1 MTFVLVCVL
10 GMQDLDLHLERLD
23 DDDPAVRAEASAA
36 IRRRGSSAIPALERA
51 LGHPSVEVRGRA
63 DELLLRLPEYA
74 LRGLLR
80 LPEYAEVRR
89 LWTAV
94 VEAVVWKRPIP
105 ADLGRELLRER
116 PGHEALREVERQ
128 RDHSGL
134 EILAGLRDAAW
145 EILRDQLERVGMEGA
160 QVEMSA
166 KRACQATGVD
176 VLPLVRRAEPDA
188 TSFEEVYGTLMLLEG
203 EVSFHAMETWSLDD
217 WALAVKLLVQMRR
230 RPGAPPLGALAS
242 REEILELACRGPLV
256 RGIADALGRAFTNQ
270 VLLKMEL
277 AWSQKQ
283 EAVGGADEIRG
294 VYGVLFQMDR
304 WIGRTYYQP
313 GLLDAARPGL
323 PRAPAAVPA
332 PRLALF
338 DLVNAE
344 GEAARRVAA
353 EVLSRPED
361 PPFHLRDHE
370 TAARLLRAVASFTA
384 AAARP

>member
-1 MTFVLVCVL
+1 MILALACL
-10 GMQDLDLHLERLD
+10 LEMQDLDLLLERLD
-23 DDDPAVRAEASAA
+23 DDDPAVRAEASAE

-94 VEAVVWKRPIP
+94 VEAVVWKRPLP
-105 ADLGRELLRER
+105 ADLGRELLREQ
-116 PGHEALREVERQ
+116 PAHEALREVERQ
-128 RDHSGL
+128 RDHSGP
-134 EILAGLRDAAW
+134 EILAGLREAAW
-145 EILRDQLERVGMEGA
+145 EILRDRLDRVGVEGA
-160 QVEMSA
+160 QVEISRA
-166 KRACQATGVD
+166 KRSCQATGVD
-176 VLPLVRRAEPDA
+176 ILPLLRRAEPDA
-188 TSFEEVYGTLMLLEG
+188 TSFEEVYGTWMLLEG

-217 WALAVKLLVQMRR
+217 WALAVQLLVQMRR
-230 RPGAPPLGALAS
+230 RPGAPSLGALAS
-242 REEILELACRGPLV
+242 REEILESACRGPLV
-256 RGIADALGRAFTNQ
+256 RGIADALGRAFANR
-270 VLLKMEL
+270 VPVRMEL

-283 EAVGGADEIRG
+283 DAVGGADEVRA
-294 VYGVLFQMDR
+294 VYGVLVQMDR
-304 WIGRTYYQP
+304 WIGRTYYDP
-313 GLLDAARPGL
+313 DLLAATRPGL
-323 PRAPAAVPA
+323 PRALAAVPA

-361 PPFHLRDHE
+361 PPFHPRDHE
-370 TAARLLRAVASFTA
+370 TAARLLRAVASFTVA
-384 AAARP
+384 AP